1 MEKILGFLVFVM
13 ARLIWLIAFLFLV
26 SCSID
31 KLYKMK
37 QSRKLN
43 PYEQI
48 NFNEIVKLYF
58 AKDETSVGTIEGI
71 YSVSSLVTKK
81 GKGALSSTEKE
92 KVVDRKENYSE
103 VAIIQDK
110 NTGGR
115 EYLEVP
121 LDKDY
126 VPSYSIR
133 GEFTGMTD
141 GNILVYKHFESRGKV
156 VSYTFTYDKAHDIL
170 EGIRTEN
177 DGSFTITYKL
187 TYLKLF
193 PKN

>member
-1 MEKILGFLVFVM
+1 MNFKSALASILTVFLL
-13 ARLIWLIAFLFLV
+13 AT

-37 QSRKLN
+37 QSRKVN

-48 NFNEIVKLYF
+48 NFNEIVKLYL
-58 AKDETSVGTIEGI
+58 AKDKTSVGTIEGI

-81 GKGALSSTEKE
+81 GEGALSSGEKE
-92 KVVDRKENYSE
+92 KIVDRKENYSE

-110 NTGGR
+110 NTSGR

-133 GEFTGMTD
+133 GEFTGMTE
-141 GNILVYKHFESRGKV
+141 GNILVYKHFESRGRI
-156 VSYTFTYDKAHDIL
+156 VSYTFTYDKARDIL
-170 EGIRTEN
+170 EGVRTEN
-177 DGSFTITYKL
+177 DGAFTITYQL

>member
-1 MEKILGFLVFVM
+1 MNIKSQLTWMIPLVLT
-13 ARLIWLIAFLFLV
+13 AS

-31 KLYKMK
+31 KLYKMN
-37 QSRKLN
+37 QSRKVS

-58 AKDETSVGTIEGI
+58 SKDKTSEGTIEGI

-81 GKGALSSTEKE
+81 GKGAFSSTEKE

-110 NTGGR
+110 NKNGR
-115 EYLEVP
+115 DYLEVP
-121 LDKDY
+121 LDKGY

-133 GEFTGMTD
+133 GELTAMTD
-141 GNILVYKHFESRGKV
+141 GNILVYKHFEPRGKV
-156 VSYTFTYDKAHDIL
+156 VTYTFTHDATYDIL
-170 EGIRTEN
+170 EGARTEN
-177 DGSFTITYKL
+177 DGAFTVTYKL

>member
-1 MEKILGFLVFVM
+1 
-13 ARLIWLIAFLFLV
+13 
-26 SCSID
+26 
-31 KLYKMK
+31 MK
-37 QSRKLN
+37 QNRKVH

-48 NFNEIVKLYF
+48 DFSEVVKRYF

-71 YSVSSLVTKK
+71 YSVSSLITKK
-81 GKGALSSTEKE
+81 GKGALSSNEKE
-92 KVVDRKENYSE
+92 RVVERKENYSE
-103 VAIIQDK
+103 VAIIRDSK
-110 NTGGR
+110 NSGR

-133 GEFTGMTD
+133 GEFTGMTE
-141 GNILVYKHFESRGKV
+141 GNILVYKHFESRGRIF
-156 VSYTFTYDKAHDIL
+156 SYTFTYDKAHDIL
-170 EGIRTEN
+170 EGVRTEN
-177 DGSFTITYKL
+177 DGGFTVTYKL

>member
-1 MEKILGFLVFVM
+1 MNFKSVFKWIIPVVVL
-13 ARLIWLIAFLFLV
+13 AT

-37 QSRKLN
+37 QSRKVN

-58 AKDETSVGTIEGI
+58 AKDKTSVSTIEGI
-71 YSVSSLVTKK
+71 YSVSSLITKK
-81 GKGALSSTEKE
+81 GKGALSSSEKE
-92 KVVDRKENYSE
+92 KIVERKENYSE
-103 VAIIQDK
+103 VAIIRDRT
-110 NTGGR
+110 NAAR

-126 VPSYSIR
+126 LPSYSVR
-133 GEFTGMTD
+133 GEFTGMTE
-141 GNILVYKHFESRGKV
+141 GNILVYKHFESRGRI
-156 VSYTFTYDKAHDIL
+156 VSYTFTYDKARDIL
-170 EGIRTEN
+170 EGVRTEN
-177 DGSFTITYKL
+177 DGAFTVTYKL
-187 TYLKLF
+187 TYLRLF